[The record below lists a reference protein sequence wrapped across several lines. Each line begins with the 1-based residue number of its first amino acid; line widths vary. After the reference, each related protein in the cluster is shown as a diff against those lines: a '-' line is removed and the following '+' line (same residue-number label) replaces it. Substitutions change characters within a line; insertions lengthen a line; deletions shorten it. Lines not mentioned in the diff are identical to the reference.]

1 MNHES
6 ILKFVIQEARLLD
19 EKRFDEWYELFTD
32 DAFYWV
38 PLAPGDIQYAGVSP
52 YFIGLYQINLRVPDG
67 VPSGNQP
74 VIVKVGVNQSP
85 AGGYL
90 AVQ

>member
-1 MNHES
+1 
-6 ILKFVIQEARLLD
+6 
-19 EKRFDEWYELFTD
+19 
-32 DAFYWV
+32 V

-52 YFIGLYQINLRVPDG
+52 YFIGLYQINLWVPDG

-74 VIVKVGVNQSP
+74 MIVKVGVNQSP

-90 AVQ
+90 AVH